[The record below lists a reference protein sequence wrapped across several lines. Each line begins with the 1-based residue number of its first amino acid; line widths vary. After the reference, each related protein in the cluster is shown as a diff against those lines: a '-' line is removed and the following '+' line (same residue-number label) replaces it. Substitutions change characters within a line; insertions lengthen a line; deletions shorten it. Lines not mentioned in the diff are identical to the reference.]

1 MISPGFLKRAAR
13 CFKVVSFVFF
23 VSVVSTCKKSEPAG
37 AGPVVELAKDKE
49 LQSFNFR
56 ATANAGLLG
65 DLTGEIKGDTVYVA
79 AFAGTNLRQLIP
91 EFTFKGQSVTVSDVK
106 QQSGVTANSFLDL
119 VKYTVAA
126 ADNSKK
132 YYVVKFN
139 DNNVP
144 ALYINTSGTAI
155 TSKEIYVAGTVKTVS
170 NFNTESAT
178 LVMEIKGHGN
188 STWTDL
194 PKKPYKIKLDKK
206 ASLLGMPATKSWILL
221 ANYADKTLMRNEV
234 AFSLSRSIG
243 RAATVTSRYVE
254 LYVNNVYL
262 GNYQLTQQV
271 KEGLVGIEEQSKTDV
286 TLPNISGGYLL
297 EQDLF
302 PNAEPVYFR
311 TAKNMPFD
319 VKYPDEDI
327 NQEQKDYI
335 KAHFQKAEDAL
346 FAANFA
352 DPVNGYRKYID
363 VDSYVDY
370 YIVNEVIGNPDIFRS
385 TSLYKKRNDDKI
397 YTGPIWDFDK
407 AANNDNRPGNQ
418 VNGLMLNAAFE
429 PKTWIKKMMEDPT
442 FRQKIRSR
450 WNELKPKIYA
460 VPGVLDQLAKQL
472 AYSQVY
478 NFTKWDILTKKIYLE
493 IQVAGSYAGEVQY
506 LKTFLTNHITWLDQK
521 FNSAEYQ

>member
-1 MISPGFLKRAAR
+1 MMSPGFVKRAVR
-13 CFKVVSFVFF
+13 CCKVVSFIFI
-23 VSVVSTCKKSEPAG
+23 VSVVSTCKKSGPADG
-37 AGPVVELAKDKE
+37 GSVMGLAKDKE
-49 LQSFNFR
+49 LQSFKFTV
-56 ATANAGLLG
+56 AANTGLIN
-65 DLTGEIKGDTVYVA
+65 DLVGEVKGDTVYVTA
-79 AFAGTNLRQLIP
+79 YAGTKVKYMTPN
-91 EFTFKGQSVTVSDVK
+91 FTFKGASVTVNDEK
-106 QQSGVTANSFLDL
+106 QQSGVSGNNFLAPIT
-119 VKYTVAA
+119 YTVVAN
-126 ADNSKK
+126 DNTKK
-132 YYVVKFN
+132 NYVVKFI

-144 ALYINTSGTAI
+144 ALYINTNGTAI
-155 TSKEIYVAGTVKTVS
+155 TSKEVYVAGDIKTVS
-170 NFNTESAT
+170 DFNTESAT
-178 LVMEIKGHGN
+178 MVMEIKGHGN

-234 AFSLSRSIG
+234 AFALSRSIG
-243 RAATVTSRYVE
+243 RASTVTSRYVE
-254 LYVNNVYL
+254 LFVNNVYL
-262 GNYQLTQQV
+262 GNYQLTQQI
-271 KEGLVGIEEQSKTDV
+271 KEGLVGIEDQSKTDV

-302 PNAEPVYFR
+302 PTAEPVYFY
-311 TAKNMPFD
+311 TAKKMPFD

-327 NQEQKDYI
+327 NQQQKDYI

-397 YTGPIWDFDK
+397 YTGPVWDFDK
-407 AANNDNRPGNQ
+407 AANNDNRPGDQ

-429 PKTWIKKMMEDPT
+429 PKIWIKRMMEDQT

-450 WNELKPKIYA
+450 WNEVKPKVNA
-460 VPGVLDQLAKQL
+460 VPGMLDQLAKQL

-478 NFTKWDILTKKIYLE
+478 NFTKWDILKRKTYLE
-493 IQVAGSYAGEVQY
+493 IQVAGSYEGEVQY
-506 LKTFLTNHITWLDQK
+506 
-521 FNSAEYQ
+521 